1 MAIDRPLSTAPVG
14 LFDSGVGGLS
24 VWREVRQQW
33 PAESTIYFADQA
45 HIPYGPRPPTEI
57 LRYAEAITVHLL
69 DLGCKAIVVA
79 CNAASAAALYA
90 LRARF
95 PQTPFIGMEPA
106 VKPAAKATQSRVV
119 GVLATPG
126 TLAGALF
133 AQTAQRYAADVRLIN
148 QPCPGLVEQIEAG
161 RLESPDTEA
170 LLRDL
175 LAPML
180 DAGAD
185 RIVLAC
191 THYPFVAPLIARIA
205 GAGVTIIDPA
215 PAVARQLGRVLETRT
230 LANDGRGCPRHRFLS
245 SGEPAHLETA
255 IEQLL
260 GLHFP
265 AQALPWTSELRLSTS

>member
-191 THYPFVAPLIARIA
+191 THHTGQQGRLDWRPSKANRVGLTGKASKACKRNYFV
-205 GAGVTIIDPA
+205 V
-215 PAVARQLGRVLETRT
+215 LGQG
-230 LANDGRGCPRHRFLS
+230 LAKESLC
-245 SGEPAHLETA
+245 
-255 IEQLL
+255 
-260 GLHFP
+260 FP
-265 AQALPWTSELRLSTS
+265 NSR